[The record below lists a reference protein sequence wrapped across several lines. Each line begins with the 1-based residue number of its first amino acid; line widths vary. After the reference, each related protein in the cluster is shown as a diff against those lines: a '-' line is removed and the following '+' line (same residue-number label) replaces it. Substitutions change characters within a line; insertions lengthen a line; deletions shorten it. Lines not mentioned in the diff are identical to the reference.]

1 MENENR
7 CRAEI
12 CPCDT
17 SVQVQGL
24 PGRMSGYWK
33 QEILGGHKTG
43 PYRTSIE
50 AILEYEEFYK
60 NPLKIGKYT
69 TAHRN
74 KPFVSPKFIKNLEI
88 IDLVD
93 GDDEDAG
100 EIEYRVYDSET
111 VVKKVCRHLD
121 ISIGNQKKFRRV

>member
-1 MENENR
+1 MKIGAVHER
-7 CRAEI
+7 YVI
-12 CPCDT
+12 KCDT
-17 SVQVQGL
+17 SVQVQGF
-24 PGRMSGYWK
+24 GRMSGYWK

-50 AILEYEEFYK
+50 AIYEEFYK

-74 KPFVSPKFIKNLEI
+74 KPFVSLKFIKNLEI

-93 GDDEDAG
+93 GDEDAG

-111 VVKKVCRHLD
+111 VVKGV
-121 ISIGNQKKFRRV
+121 QTP

>member
-1 MENENR
+1 MKIG
-7 CRAEI
+7 AVHEI
-12 CPCDT
+12 CH
-17 SVQVQGL
+17 QVRHKRSGSGIA
-24 PGRMSGYWK
+24 GRMSGYWK

-74 KPFVSPKFIKNLEI
+74 KPFVSEI
-88 IDLVD
+88 YK
-93 GDDEDAG
+93 E
-100 EIEYRVYDSET
+100 
-111 VVKKVCRHLD
+111 
-121 ISIGNQKKFRRV
+121 FRNN

>member
-1 MENENR
+1 
-7 CRAEI
+7 
-12 CPCDT
+12 
-17 SVQVQGL
+17 
-24 PGRMSGYWK
+24 MSGYWK

-50 AILEYEEFYK
+50 AIYEEFYK

-111 VVKKVCRHLD
+111 VVKKVCRHLGYKYRATK
-121 ISIGNQKKFRRV
+121 IIQTGLGSVAE